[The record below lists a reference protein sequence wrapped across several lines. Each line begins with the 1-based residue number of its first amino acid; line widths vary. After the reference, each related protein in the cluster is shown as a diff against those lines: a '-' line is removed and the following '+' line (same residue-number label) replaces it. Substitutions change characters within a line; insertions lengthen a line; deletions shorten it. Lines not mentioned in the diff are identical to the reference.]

1 MLRRSGSIPNHDVW
15 DRFESDKIHRT
26 TYDVLI
32 ISGEDIVYKSYAKYV
47 CICICV
53 YIYIY
58 SEYVYTYIYIYTHSE
73 ILHMCDIFLCVF
85 PC

>member
-15 DRFESDKIHRT
+15 DRFESDTIHRT

-47 CICICV
+47 CICIYV
-53 YIYIY
+53 YIYR
-58 SEYVYTYIYIYTHSE
+58 VNMYIHTYIYTHSE